1 MESFSLLIFGGKVK
15 LTICFEI
22 VVEFQL
28 NVIGSEKPSGSDIME
43 IVPCEINAECV
54 SPLYQKRYFKNP

>member
-1 MESFSLLIFGGKVK
+1 MK

-43 IVPCEINAECV
+43 IVLCEINAECV